1 MTDDRDERTTGTA
14 TRTNPADSTDPTDS
28 TDPADPANRGDDRH
42 FPTEVTDPPGNGPGR
57 SPRID
62 VLHVEPDPESA
73 EVLATFLER
82 FETGVSVRS
91 VDRVPEARDAFA
103 DVDFVI
109 TEQRLPDGTGIE
121 LLETARKRGV
131 RTPFLFHTTCHDPVV
146 EARAFGAGATAYV
159 RKRSTRGQYDR
170 LLGVLRDHFERIGG
184 ERSRSTRRST
194 AAPSEPKTN
203 ARPTPLRSEE

>member
-1 MTDDRDERTTGTA
+1 MTDDRDRRTTGTA
-14 TRTNPADSTDPTDS
+14 TRTNPADSA
-28 TDPADPANRGDDRH
+28 DPADSANRGDDRH
-42 FPTEVTDPPGNGPGR
+42 FATEVTDPPGNGAGR
-57 SPRID
+57 SSRID

-73 EVLATFLER
+73 EVLVTFLER

-91 VDRVPEARDAFA
+91 VDRVSEARDAFA

-109 TEQRLPDGTGIE
+109 TEQRLPDGTGVE
-121 LLETARKRGV
+121 LLETARKRGI
-131 RTPFLFHTTCHDPVV
+131 RTPFLFHTICHDPVV
-146 EARAFGAGATAYV
+146 EARAFEAGATAYV

-170 LLGVLRDHFERIGG
+170 LLGVLRDHLEGVGG